1 MVISVIK
8 RRNGTKESVELIEGL
23 RSLGYRMP
31 VLIFSSEYAATT
43 ASRRRIAQAGAHLC
57 TSDPESLI
65 RYVRRLYH
73 DPQVLPDRDFQTHS
87 PSTLVVPPTDDA
99 DKSKTPSAQRGRRR
113 TELVPELLAELLG
126 HSDIILR
133 ITWDR
138 SGTLLATGSV
148 DRSVIIWNS
157 ETGGQLARL
166 LGHSQGVNQA
176 VWSPLG
182 EGGVAVNGQYLATC
196 SFDRTIRIWS
206 TRDWNCIVEIQAH
219 QNDIP
224 DIAWSPNGNLLASAS
239 ADERVSIW
247 DPKTGQQISTWDDH
261 KYYVYRV
268 MWLDDNSLAS
278 SSWNGTVLIRNLVG
292 GSSATVRT
300 LRVGKQAQFG
310 MDLAKSSDGH
320 LLAVCAP
327 DGGVQIWDWSA
338 GRRVRILRSRNHGIA
353 RSATFSPDGQYV
365 AANKPGRSGKVIVWR
380 MEDGK
385 QAAEFNEPTSA
396 YFPPNIAWSP
406 RQQVLATLGQRDQ
419 VVRLWD
425 LHSSNRLAGARSF
438 IIGPLS
444 VSLSVTVPLIGHPK
458 LGTAMV
464 AIEVTNT
471 STIPVDVEFE
481 CRIRRQLI
489 GVSVRRYLARYPSG
503 HQGNEFR

>member
-1 MVISVIK
+1 M
-8 RRNGTKESVELIEGL
+8 
-23 RSLGYRMP
+23 
-31 VLIFSSEYAATT
+31 
-43 ASRRRIAQAGAHLC
+43 
-57 TSDPESLI
+57 
-65 RYVRRLYH
+65 
-73 DPQVLPDRDFQTHS
+73 
-87 PSTLVVPPTDDA
+87 
-99 DKSKTPSAQRGRRR
+99 
-113 TELVPELLAELLG
+113 PELLAELLG

-327 DGGVQIWDWSA
+327 DGGVRIWDWSA

-353 RSATFSPDGQYV
+353 RSATFSPDGQ
-365 AANKPGRSGKVIVWR
+365 
-380 MEDGK
+380 
-385 QAAEFNEPTSA
+385 
-396 YFPPNIAWSP
+396 
-406 RQQVLATLGQRDQ
+406 
-419 VVRLWD
+419 
-425 LHSSNRLAGARSF
+425 
-438 IIGPLS
+438 
-444 VSLSVTVPLIGHPK
+444 
-458 LGTAMV
+458 
-464 AIEVTNT
+464 
-471 STIPVDVEFE
+471 
-481 CRIRRQLI
+481 
-489 GVSVRRYLARYPSG
+489 
-503 HQGNEFR
+503 